1 MPEPLWIG
9 ERTLRGDVRAELWEL
24 EAAVPPATGRRGFP
38 RLTLKATALPDM
50 EQADLITLL
59 LGGSV

>member
-1 MPEPLWIG
+1 M
-9 ERTLRGDVRAELWEL
+9 RGDVRAELWEL